1 MVIIAVAVAIA
12 VVVEVAI
19 AVAVVL
25 AVVVARAVGAETV
38 VEIREVAWSIVVSME
53 VEAVSSNAEQWLPKG
68 RQTQVKSKFK
78 EEITW
83 LQSKGVCKISVKVQ
97 HKSKITN
104 KCK

>member
-1 MVIIAVAVAIA
+1 MVIIAVTVAIA

-25 AVVVARAVGAETV
+25 AVVVARAVGAESV
-38 VEIREVAWSIVVSME
+38 LEISVAWSIVASME
-53 VEAVSSNAEQWLPKG
+53 VEAVSSKADQWLPKG

-104 KCK
+104 KRK